1 MGCWQFT
8 AFGQTKHR
16 PPCGSGL
23 ARESGVSGTSMST
36 DPPSSRAS
44 PLPQGDIRV
53 CPGSGS
59 NVQSTAAIDA
69 R

>member
-1 MGCWQFT
+1 MLAIYSVWSDKT
-8 AFGQTKHR
+8 PP